1 MDERGVGVSFIL
13 EFSGLDMN
21 NFEAKGERKEATST
35 ERGKGEREDRNSAS
49 GTYLNSPTMLS

>member
-21 NFEAKGERKEATST
+21 NFEAKGENRKEGSNFYGTRKRR
-35 ERGKGEREDRNSAS
+35 ERIGIRPLVL
-49 GTYLNSPTMLS
+49 T